1 MIKLARVFVAIAV
14 LSIEGKSLPQFML
27 CIGRA
32 RVDQICTMVL
42 TGIDYITSVMI
53 L

>member
-1 MIKLARVFVAIAV
+1 MIKFAGVFVAIAV
-14 LSIEGKSLPQFML
+14 LSEGKTVPQFML